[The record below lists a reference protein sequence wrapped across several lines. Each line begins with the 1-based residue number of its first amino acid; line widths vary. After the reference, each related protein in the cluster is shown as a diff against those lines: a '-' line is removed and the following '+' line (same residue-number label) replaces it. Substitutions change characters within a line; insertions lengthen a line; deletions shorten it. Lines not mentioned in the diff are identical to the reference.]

1 MSNTIT
7 YTGNIT
13 RGMWV
18 QDTNARK
25 GVIVETHNLDLESC
39 EIVHGVMGS
48 GGGSVDIVWND
59 GGMSRQSPECFLRA
73 AGGITIKESITLADE
88 STIEALLAK
97 AEQAATQAKNEEK
110 AAAEAKNA
118 QYQALKTN
126 PQFSHL
132 DQIGGCAQT
141 KDVAKNIRKHLKK
154 LFPTTKFSVR
164 CHSYS
169 CINIDWTDGVTQ
181 TQVDNVVSDFEK
193 GHFNGMEDIYE
204 YESTPF
210 NSLFGSVKY
219 IQLHRSFSDEHIQL
233 AIDKVTKGDPLEGKL
248 NVAEWKRGGYMCSYL
263 ERSCKQG
270 DDVALLISH
279 DLRARDCSQA
289 VKEKPKALE
298 ATQTP
303 ANPNGVALSEV
314 IESVHT
320 KKHHDIFIVSIV
332 ERVAR
337 ETYLNLKQQ
346 AKALGGYYSSYSKG
360 GSVAGFIFKDKEQ
373 ANEFIKTAHA

>member
-25 GVIVETHNLDLESC
+25 GVIVETHNLDLDSC
-39 EIVHGVMGS
+39 EVVHGYMGS
-48 GGGSVDIVWND
+48 GGGSVDIVWNH

-88 STIEALLAK
+88 STIEALIAK

-110 AAAEAKNA
+110 AAAEDANA

-132 DQIGGCAQT
+132 DQIGGSAQT
-141 KDVAKNIRKHLKK
+141 KDVAKNIRKHLKA

-164 CHSYS
+164 CRSYT

-181 TQVDNVVSDFEK
+181 TQVDNAVSDFEK
-193 GHFNGMEDIYE
+193 GYFNGMEDIYE
-204 YESTPF
+204 YVKSAF

-233 AIDKVTKGDPLEGKL
+233 AIDTVTKGDPLEGKL
-248 NVAEWKRGGYMCSYL
+248 NVAEWKRGGYMCNYL

-289 VKEKPKALE
+289 AKEAPE

-303 ANPNGVALSEV
+303 ANPNGVALSDV

-320 KKHHDIFIVSIV
+320 KKNHDIFIVSII

-337 ETYLNLKQQ
+337 ETYLILQQQ
-346 AKALGGYYSSYSKG
+346 AKALGGYYSSYTKG
-360 GSVAGFIFKDKEQ
+360 GAIAGFIFKDKEQ
-373 ANEFIKTAHA
+373 ANEFINTAHA